1 MCFTAQ
7 QTANIFFFIFKSA
20 FNFTVKFKLL
30 AYSNFLRATL
40 AISL

>member
-7 QTANIFFFIFKSA
+7 QTANIFLFIFKSA
-20 FNFTVKFKLL
+20 FIFELL
-30 AYSNFLRATL
+30 ACSIFLRATL

>member
-7 QTANIFFFIFKSA
+7 QTANSFFFIFKSV
-20 FNFTVKFKLL
+20 FNFTVMFKLL
-30 AYSNFLRATL
+30 ACGNFLRATL

>member
-7 QTANIFFFIFKSA
+7 QTRNIFHFLFKPA
-20 FNFTVKFKLL
+20 FKFTVIFELL
-30 AYSNFLRATL
+30 ACSNFLRATL